1 MVCYSMVGLVNDKI
15 NISNTTMPVMKVF
28 VYILLEKKFFQIKN
42 IYKWRKCSLI
52 AAINT
57 RIYTSVFL
65 PLFSNHRLNKIQ

>member
-42 IYKWRKCSLI
+42 ISTNGES
-52 AAINT
+52 A
-57 RIYTSVFL
+57 V
-65 PLFSNHRLNKIQ
+65 